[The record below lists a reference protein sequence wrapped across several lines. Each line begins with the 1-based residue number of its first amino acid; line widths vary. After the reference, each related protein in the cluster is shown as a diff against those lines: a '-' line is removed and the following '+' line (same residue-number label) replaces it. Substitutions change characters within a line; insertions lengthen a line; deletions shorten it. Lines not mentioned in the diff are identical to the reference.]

1 MQDACTSKHVTCYAC
16 AGSRSAAHL
25 HAWRVGNYF
34 GLKDHIT
41 RTQLALISCCRFMCF
56 VGFVK
61 RHEYIREIEKE
72 RVSKDAESSRYMR
85 TLAHTVAIL
94 VIQLREWAHWDFLP
108 EPARHRKSEEGDVF
122 KSISSEPIPTAILK
136 KTKGSE
142 VSLFCIGVFLLRLY
156 AWGVLGP
163 VCRIHPLDSICDA
176 PLSCKKKHIH
186 TQALVRKH
194 SQDRECRM
202 HAQASTSRV
211 MHAPVHGALRTY
223 TRGGLGITLD

>member
-41 RTQLALISCCRFMCF
+41 RTQMSLISCCRFMCF

-108 EPARHRKSEEGDVF
+108 EPARHRTSDEGQYF
-122 KSISSEPIPTAILK
+122 KLTSSTTVPHGHFNEGQ
-136 KTKGSE
+136 GS
-142 VSLFCIGVFLLRLY
+142 
-156 AWGVLGP
+156 
-163 VCRIHPLDSICDA
+163 
-176 PLSCKKKHIH
+176 
-186 TQALVRKH
+186 
-194 SQDRECRM
+194 
-202 HAQASTSRV
+202 
-211 MHAPVHGALRTY
+211 
-223 TRGGLGITLD
+223 RGSSV